1 MIEKSCMQDVQF
13 FQNKIR
19 KLRIPINKKLA
30 HTHNFILK
38 IGRLAFKDSQSYFSF
53 FLFFTQNTTTTTTQ
67 QQLN

>member
-38 IGRLAFKDSQSYFSF
+38 IGRLAFKDSQA
-53 FLFFTQNTTTTTTQ
+53 
-67 QQLN
+67 